1 MKKSISLLF
10 VFVIALS
17 LLTSCFPSAAD
28 DTVIRIGVMS
38 GPTGM
43 GMAKLM
49 HDNPEGSEK
58 YEFSIYSAPT
68 NATADL
74 IGGTLDMLCL
84 PTNTAATLK
93 NKNPDLLS
101 VIAIN
106 TLGSLYLLTDANTS
120 VASVADL
127 EGKTIYTSVA
137 SSTTVPI
144 INHILKENGVNA
156 TVEVEA
162 DHQALVARI
171 VQNNAEIAILPEPM
185 VTTAL
190 LQNSSY
196 KVALNLSTEWKKIS
210 DQSLVMGCI
219 VVRNDFIAE
228 HKGLV
233 NSFLKEYEE
242 SIAYVSDSTNL
253 ESAAQMIVDA
263 GVLPKLP
270 VAKKA
275 LANLKGSIVYLDG
288 EAMKTALISF
298 YQVLLDSMPASIGG
312 ALPNESFYYAP

>member
-93 NKNPDLLS
+93 NKNKS
-101 VIAIN
+101 RAI
-106 TLGSLYLLTDANTS
+106 
-120 VASVADL
+120 
-127 EGKTIYTSVA
+127 KTIKTKTKRRKTA
-137 SSTTVPI
+137 SKSRKKT
-144 INHILKENGVNA
+144 
-156 TVEVEA
+156 
-162 DHQALVARI
+162 ARI
-171 VQNNAEIAILPEPM
+171 PTFIHWTAIC
-185 VTTAL
+185 T
-190 LQNSSY
+190 
-196 KVALNLSTEWKKIS
+196 ST
-210 DQSLVMGCI
+210 
-219 VVRNDFIAE
+219 
-228 HKGLV
+228 
-233 NSFLKEYEE
+233 
-242 SIAYVSDSTNL
+242 
-253 ESAAQMIVDA
+253 
-263 GVLPKLP
+263 
-270 VAKKA
+270 
-275 LANLKGSIVYLDG
+275 
-288 EAMKTALISF
+288 
-298 YQVLLDSMPASIGG
+298 
-312 ALPNESFYYAP
+312 